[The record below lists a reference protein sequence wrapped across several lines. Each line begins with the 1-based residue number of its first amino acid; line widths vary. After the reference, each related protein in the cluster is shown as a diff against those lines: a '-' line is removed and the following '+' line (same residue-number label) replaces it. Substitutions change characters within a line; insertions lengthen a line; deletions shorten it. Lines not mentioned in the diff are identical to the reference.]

1 MYFMDFYIKLKT
13 HTAPQSVKLVAPTK
27 VPKPSI
33 LYISFKL
40 EPFAVFQKRQYHA
53 PYTTSAP
60 LLPLEY
66 LLVGILRPKVCTKGL
81 SGEEDADKEDQF
93 PNCNSL

>member
-27 VPKPSI
+27 VPKP
-33 LYISFKL
+33 SFKL